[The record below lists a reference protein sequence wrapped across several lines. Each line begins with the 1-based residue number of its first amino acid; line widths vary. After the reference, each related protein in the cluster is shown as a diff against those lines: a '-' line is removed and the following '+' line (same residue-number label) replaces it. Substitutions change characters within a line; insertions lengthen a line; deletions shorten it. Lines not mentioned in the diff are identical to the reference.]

1 MAKSNI
7 LDMIVKTINEVQ
19 QKNAANPRE
28 QTADPTVFDLLKN
41 KINQLDERNKAKR
54 VSKGKSPVSIL
65 DRIKKEIQGARRENK
80 KDPNVETAP
89 SSIFDKLIKKVEQ
102 SQARPASTGI
112 RRVLEQYNLDV
123 SNLQPELVKEI
134 QTRYSNDLQKMDKEY
149 AQAINQLI
157 KRAK

>member
-7 LDMIVKTINEVQ
+7 LDVIMKTINDVQ
-19 QKNAANPRE
+19 QKNKANPRE
-28 QTADPTVFDLLKN
+28 QTADPNVFDLIKN

-54 VSKGKSPVSIL
+54 AAKGKSPVSIL
-65 DRIKKEIQGARRENK
+65 DRIKKEIEGARKENK

-89 SSIFDKLIKKVEQ
+89 SSIFDKIIKKVEQ

-112 RRVLEQYNLDV
+112 RRVLEQYNLDI
-123 SNLQPELVKEI
+123 SSLPPEMIKEI
-134 QTRYSNDLQKMDKEY
+134 QSRYSNDLQKMDQEY
-149 AQAINQLI
+149 AKAINQLI